1 MSCFQNKNIVRQ
13 GYIPFQRCKGNTNFY
28 TFKKIGAPNK
38 KISIKK
44 SPLLIFYLQGLPKAF
59 D

>member
-44 SPLLIFYLQGLPKAF
+44 SP
-59 D
+59 